1 MSDVVDVAEVLI
13 AFEGK
18 EVTRDVV
25 VDYLYSLTDGTSTEI
40 SSIQVNEVLKML
52 GISEVVV
59 DADLIMDMLA

>member
-1 MSDVVDVAEVLI
+1 MND
-13 AFEGK
+13 FKGTK

-25 VDYLYSLTDGTSTEI
+25 VDYLYSLTAGTSTEI

-59 DADLIMDMLA
+59 DADLIMDMLAKVDVFDVTK